1 MIRRRRY
8 ARFLTTSAAAG
19 SDTDALQTDVMRF
32 MSIIGLCLMAVFA
45 LVQGIPVQEPGKPA
59 QAQQAAR
66 MRADIRAQQQ
76 QLRELQAELHAL
88 KSEKDSTQQDLA
100 QLAGQTQQARRL
112 RARLEAQLEDLGRQ
126 LEQGRRALADIEQD
140 SMQEEHTLVE
150 LSGRHLDAQVQLD
163 RARKDIAALRRP
175 PPATPVAVQQ
185 PPPEPVAEKQPTSKP
200 VARPVPEKRG
210 FTLRFASDAALDR
223 LVAAGSVILY
233 GMLDKQAWRLSLQA
247 GRSTATPITFPDW
260 FHEMSA
266 ATVPAHYLRSLQA
279 RVNGP
284 VRSSVVWGVQLPAA
298 AKSGIDALLREQQ
311 ARGQPGGVLVIR
323 ADGRVIL
330 EE

>member
-1 MIRRRRY
+1 MIRRRRH
-8 ARFLTTSAAAG
+8 ARFLPASGAAG

-59 QAQQAAR
+59 QAQQAAKIR
-66 MRADIRAQQQ
+66 EDIRAQQQ

-112 RARLEAQLEDLGRQ
+112 RVRLESQLEDLDRQ
-126 LEQGRRALADIEQD
+126 LEQGRTTLADIEQD
-140 SMQEEHTLVE
+140 STQEEHTLVE
-150 LSGRHLDAQVQLD
+150 LRGRHLDAQVQLD
-163 RARKDIAALRRP
+163 RAREDIAALRRP
-175 PPATPVAVQQ
+175 PPSTPVAVKQ
-185 PPPEPVAEKQPTSKP
+185 PPPKP
-200 VARPVPEKRG
+200 VAGPVPEKRG

-233 GMLDKQAWRLSLQA
+233 GMLDKQAWRLLLQA
-247 GRSTATPITFPDW
+247 GRSTATPITYPDW
-260 FHEMSA
+260 FHEMAA

-279 RVNGP
+279 RADGP
-284 VRSSVVWGVQLPAA
+284 GRSSVVWGVQLPAA
-298 AKSGIDALLREQQ
+298 AKAGINALLQEQQ

-323 ADGRVIL
+323 ADGRVTL